1 MDPVKGS
8 APLNRRPLIVVN
20 RSPAEGPWRPL
31 RWGKKKTIF
40 EKLCVDE
47 GNDDGDEKDDDVDN
61 DDHVEDAGNNTEHNN
76 CNHN

>member
-1 MDPVKGS
+1 MRG
-8 APLNRRPLIVVN
+8 
-20 RSPAEGPWRPL
+20 
-31 RWGKKKTIF
+31 KKTIF

-76 CNHN
+76 CNHD